1 MHSCYMREAPA
12 ADRRQTLLR
21 NAHCHDLTPG
31 LRPPLAAMLP
41 NRWAAVRLSG
51 RLCGAAT
58 VVASVTVATR

>member
-1 MHSCYMREAPA
+1 MHSCYVLEATA

-21 NAHCHDLTPG
+21 KAHCHDLTPG
-31 LRPPLAAMLP
+31 LRPPWAAKWP

-58 VVASVTVATR
+58 VLASLTVATR